1 MKVLI
6 VDGNEKSASDRYTE
20 LGMLTQYEVYKK
32 VLENIA
38 DIELDIIVIHPA
50 NFNDFLPKGINL
62 DDFDGIVWT
71 GSVLN
76 IYDYGPSIERQIDLA
91 KNLFTKENKIFG
103 SWWGLQV
110 LATAAGGSVRKN
122 PKGLEAVIAKNIT
135 LNEKGNNHPMYKGKP
150 KVFDSF
156 CWHYDEIEKLPN
168 ETIVLSSN
176 DQSNVQSIS
185 FSKNQSKVWAVQYH
199 PEFNPHWMSGLMD
212 QRKKLLLDNNIFSTE
227 EEYEKLYSFFTNI
240 FQNHKLKNELSISDT
255 LIVDDIHTI
264 ELKNW
269 LEYLKSEI

>member
-1 MKVLI
+1 M
-6 VDGNEKSASDRYTE
+6 R
-20 LGMLTQYEVYKK
+20 
-32 VLENIA
+32 
-38 DIELDIIVIHPA
+38 
-50 NFNDFLPKGINL
+50 
-62 DDFDGIVWT
+62 
-71 GSVLN
+71 
-76 IYDYGPSIERQIDLA
+76 
-91 KNLFTKENKIFG
+91 
-103 SWWGLQV
+103 
-110 LATAAGGSVRKN
+110 
-122 PKGLEAVIAKNIT
+122 
-135 LNEKGNNHPMYKGKP
+135 
-150 KVFDSF
+150 
-156 CWHYDEIEKLPN
+156 N

-176 DQSNVQSIS
+176 EQSNVQSIS

-255 LIVDDIHTI
+255 LIIDDIHTI